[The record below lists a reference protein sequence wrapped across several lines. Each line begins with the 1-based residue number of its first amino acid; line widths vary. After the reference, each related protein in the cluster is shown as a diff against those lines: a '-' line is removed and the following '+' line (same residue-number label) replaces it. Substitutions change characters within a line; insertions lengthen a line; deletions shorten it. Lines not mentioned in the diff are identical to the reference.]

1 MKSLYRCALPLTL
14 FSCLIFLASCQKRSV
29 PEQVY
34 SPIPMPSPA
43 QDTTVSQEDT
53 TLKKGSISDQEEWE
67 KEPALPEATE
77 KMGFSD
83 PVVNRYFYAARLKGY
98 NAKFSQWQALQSTI
112 DALDTEV
119 EKQAEWLVCLQKIE
133 KISQGY
139 DGIVNGT
146 SGEDEPQFGIW
157 QDDISFLESDCDTVY
172 SVNVASVSE
181 QLDHYK
187 ALSSAQVEQV
197 ILHYD
202 DQHDYQRIISTYQNI
217 LVDTD
222 QEVDPSIREIYG
234 NALRNTGRL
243 GDAVKILLDV
253 AETREGVQSWHLRL
267 QIAEMLVALN
277 DIEHARS
284 QYLKVAEIF
293 DTWREQEQTVESK
306 LALLAASNRDEK
318 ALHLYSQALYSWMTG
333 SGKEIPEVLEKNI
346 KVLEM
351 NYGGTIYADE
361 GYKLMVQAEK
371 SVQDFVIR
379 ELDEAIKLATEN
391 KFIKAHALI
400 DSLQK
405 LRIPADTMKIIKVV
419 ADDVKEVE
427 AEERIFQKRLK
438 EEAVDAKWDQAVLFF
453 DQKDYDKAI
462 ELFRELVN
470 TSYRKKAIKKMN
482 EAVEIAAVEMRKQA
496 ALLFSRSRRIRDKEQ
511 QLALL
516 YESQAILQ
524 EIIRRYPEA
533 EVIKKVSI
541 NLEVIEKQILELNPP
556 QPIETEFEENES
568 FVNDSEKHLK
578 KGSESAQDIERE

>member
-1 MKSLYRCALPLTL
+1 
-14 FSCLIFLASCQKRSV
+14 
-29 PEQVY
+29 
-34 SPIPMPSPA
+34 
-43 QDTTVSQEDT
+43 
-53 TLKKGSISDQEEWE
+53 
-67 KEPALPEATE
+67 
-77 KMGFSD
+77 
-83 PVVNRYFYAARLKGY
+83 
-98 NAKFSQWQALQSTI
+98 
-112 DALDTEV
+112 
-119 EKQAEWLVCLQKIE
+119 
-133 KISQGY
+133 
-139 DGIVNGT
+139 
-146 SGEDEPQFGIW
+146 
-157 QDDISFLESDCDTVY
+157 
-172 SVNVASVSE
+172 
-181 QLDHYK
+181 
-187 ALSSAQVEQV
+187 
-197 ILHYD
+197 
-202 DQHDYQRIISTYQNI
+202 
-217 LVDTD
+217 
-222 QEVDPSIREIYG
+222 
-234 NALRNTGRL
+234 
-243 GDAVKILLDV
+243 
-253 AETREGVQSWHLRL
+253 
-267 QIAEMLVALN
+267 MLVALN

-453 DQKDYDKAI
+453 DQKEYDKAI

-556 QPIETEFEENES
+556 QPIETEFEENEI
-568 FVNDSEKHLK
+568 FENDSEKHLK

>member
-1 MKSLYRCALPLTL
+1 MKSLYRCVLPLTL
-14 FSCLIFLASCQKRSV
+14 LPCLIFLASCQKRSV

-34 SPIPMPSPA
+34 SPIPMSSPA
-43 QDTTVSQEDT
+43 QDKTVSQEDT
-53 TLKKGSISDQEEWE
+53 TLKKGSVSDQEEWE

-77 KMGFSD
+77 TMGFPD
-83 PVVNRYFYAARLKGY
+83 PVVNRYFYTARLKSY
-98 NAKFSQWQALQSTI
+98 NAKFSQWQDLQSTI
-112 DALDTEV
+112 NALDNEV

-133 KISQGY
+133 EISRGY
-139 DGIVNGT
+139 DGIVNGV
-146 SGEDEPQFGIW
+146 SGENEPQFSIW

-172 SVNVASVSE
+172 SVNVASASE

-197 ILHYD
+197 ILHYA
-202 DQHDYQRIISTYQNI
+202 DQHDYQRIISIYQNM

-222 QEVDPSIREIYG
+222 QEVDPGLREIYG
-234 NALRNTGRL
+234 NALLHTGRL

-293 DTWREQEQTVESK
+293 GAWREQEQIVESK
-306 LALLAASNRDEK
+306 LALLDASDRDEK

-371 SVQDFVIR
+371 SVQSFVIR

-400 DSLQK
+400 DSLQT
-405 LRIPADTMKIIKVV
+405 LRIPEDTRKIIKVV
-419 ADDVKEVE
+419 ADDVKEAE
-427 AEERIFQKRLK
+427 AEERILQKRLK

-453 DQKDYDKAI
+453 DQKEYDKAI

-470 TSYRKKAIKKMN
+470 TSYHKKAIKKMN

-516 YESQAILQ
+516 YESQEILQ

-556 QPIETEFEENES
+556 QPSETEFEENEI

-578 KGSESAQDIERE
+578 KRGESVQDIESE